1 MRNLH
6 VLLVGHLSVHLNPLE
21 RGLSQFCDL
30 KVVRWKPV
38 SVFKKGTSIVVVPVL
53 ILRILLR
60 LLSGTDLILAQYAFP
75 DGFSSVVASKLTGV
89 PSVIQVVGSDVL
101 IAARGVKGRLIGW
114 AVSRASGVI
123 CVSHEL
129 EDSVRSMGAKNTVT
143 VPSPLDLSDMPK
155 STDVRRLDR
164 RLITVA
170 TLTKVKGLDTLLRA
184 LQDMKDFEL
193 LVVGDGPE
201 RISLERLAES
211 LGLRDKVKFLGEV
224 PHEEVWEHLF
234 SSSIFVLPSLSEGMP
249 RAMLEAMACGLFVIA
264 SRVGGIP
271 EAIRDG
277 WNGVLVSPQDSQA
290 LKKAIARALAEKQ
303 WVETVGERN
312 KLEAQRFTLD
322 KVAERQFQFLS
333 SIVLQRKEPGRR

>member
-1 MRNLH
+1 MR
-6 VLLVGHLSVHLNPLE
+6 VLLVGHLSVHLDPLE
-21 RGLSQFCDL
+21 RGLRQFCDL
-30 KVVRWKPV
+30 KVIRWKPIQ
-38 SVFKKGTSIVVVPVL
+38 SFGRGASIVIVPLLV
-53 ILRILLR
+53 LRILFQSILGR
-60 LLSGTDLILAQYAFP
+60 DLILAQWAFP
-75 DGFSSVVASKLTGV
+75 DGFSSVVASRLTGV
-89 PSVIQVVGSDVL
+89 PSAIQVVGSDIL
-101 IAARGVKGRLIGW
+101 TAAKGLKRRFIAW

-123 CVSHEL
+123 CVSREL
-129 EDSVRSMGAKNTVT
+129 EDSVRDMSAKNTVT
-143 VPSPLDLSDMPK
+143 IPSPLDLSDMPK

-193 LVVGDGPE
+193 LIVGDGSE

-211 LGLRDKVKFLGEV
+211 LELRDKVKFLGQV

-271 EAIRDG
+271 EAIKDG
-277 WNGVLVSPQDSQA
+277 WNGILVSPQNSQA
-290 LKKAIARALAEKQ
+290 LKEAIARALADKK